1 MKSRF
6 TNDQMLKVMN
16 DIYFYLKKQGAD
28 SETAKDIV
36 QDAIYK
42 SMIHIESIASDKYRA
57 FVFKVAI
64 NLYLDYCRKSK
75 KVTYQALDENL
86 VSSTKLTEDL
96 LISKDDKNQIREIL
110 EELPI
115 KFKQLL
121 LLKYDMQWSYQ
132 QIAEY
137 LGMKPDGVKTNLAR
151 ARAKFKEL
159 YRRKENEKTK

>member
-6 TNDQMLKVMN
+6 TNDHMLKVMN

-42 SMIHIESIASDKYRA
+42 SMIHIESIDTDKYRA

-75 KVTYQALDENL
+75 KVIYQALDENL
-86 VSSTKLTEDL
+86 VSNTKLTEDL
-96 LISKDDKNQIREIL
+96 LISKDHQHQIREIL

-121 LLKYDMQWSYQ
+121 LLKYDMEWSYH

-137 LGMKPDGVKTNLAR
+137 LGMKTDGVKTNLAR

>member
-1 MKSRF
+1 
-6 TNDQMLKVMN
+6 MLKVMN

-42 SMIHIESIASDKYRA
+42 SMIHIESIDTDKYRA

-75 KVTYQALDENL
+75 KVIYQALDENL
-86 VSSTKLTEDL
+86 VSNTKLTEDL
-96 LISKDDKNQIREIL
+96 LISKDHQHQIREIL

-121 LLKYDMQWSYQ
+121 LLKYDMEWSYH

-137 LGMKPDGVKTNLAR
+137 LGMKTDGVKTNLAR